1 MRRGTPRSPAEGYLP
16 WANSQGA
23 YCRSIAMLGSVGAA
37 DPTVPTAYGM
47 KLINA
52 ATSNPAQ
59 GRERA
64 GGVSFLFDPET
75 ARPAVVAEA
84 AYLSALRT
92 GAYTMSSLRHLGPER
107 FQEVTLIGCGAQAR
121 THAELL
127 ARYFPDVRTLHVHDL
142 LPERASAFASWV
154 EGSGLPFTVVPHG
167 RAAEAAAASTVV
179 ITLTIT
185 DTGYLAP
192 DHLRPGTF
200 VAHVS
205 LDDLLPEVFDRAQAL
220 YVDDVELVRD
230 NPRRVLGLLGEGRVL
245 VPGAPKPGTS
255 SIRGT
260 LGDVL
265 TAAVLSRAPRHRG
278 RRQQPLRDGRP
289 RCRSAGPGVR
299 PGRRR
304 RPRHPPRPSRSRP
317 VTEPR
322 GLYSLADLDD
332 ASVQRI
338 VRRTIELHADRD
350 AHTRPLAGLV
360 AGLLF
365 TKTST
370 RTRTAFTSGAI
381 RLGGAPIAFGP
392 TDLQTNT
399 GESAADTGRMLAG
412 MLDLLV
418 VRTGFPMRELRE
430 LSGEGE
436 LPVVNAMSA
445 EEHPTQG
452 LADLATLIHHFG
464 GLDGVR
470 VLYVG
475 EGNNTAVALARVL
488 SRQPGCHAVFAS
500 LPVTG
505 FRTPCWPRPRPSRIG
520 AAAPSPRRTPRATW
534 SARSTPCTPRA
545 GRRRAVPSPT
555 RPGGTSSGPS
565 TSTPR

>member
-1 MRRGTPRSPAEGYLP
+1 M
-16 WANSQGA
+16 
-23 YCRSIAMLGSVGAA
+23 
-37 DPTVPTAYGM
+37 
-47 KLINA
+47 
-52 ATSNPAQ
+52 
-59 GRERA
+59 
-64 GGVSFLFDPET
+64 
-75 ARPAVVAEA
+75 
-84 AYLSALRT
+84 
-92 GAYTMSSLRHLGPER
+92 
-107 FQEVTLIGCGAQAR
+107 
-121 THAELL
+121 
-127 ARYFPDVRTLHVHDL
+127 
-142 LPERASAFASWV
+142 
-154 EGSGLPFTVVPHG
+154 
-167 RAAEAAAASTVV
+167 
-179 ITLTIT
+179 
-185 DTGYLAP
+185 
-192 DHLRPGTF
+192 
-200 VAHVS
+200 
-205 LDDLLPEVFDRAQAL
+205 
-220 YVDDVELVRD
+220 
-230 NPRRVLGLLGEGRVL
+230 
-245 VPGAPKPGTS
+245 
-255 SIRGT
+255 
-260 LGDVL
+260 
-265 TAAVLSRAPRHRG
+265 
-278 RRQQPLRDGRP
+278 
-289 RCRSAGPGVR
+289 
-299 PGRRR
+299 
-304 RPRHPPRPSRSRP
+304 
-317 VTEPR
+317 TEPR

-418 VRTGFPMRELRE
+418 VRTAGPMRELRE

-500 LPVTG
+500 PAGYGLPDAVLAETAAIADRRGGSVTQAHAPG
-505 FRTPCWPRPRPSRIG
+505 DVVGEVHAVYTSRWQTTGSTKPDPSWRDVFRPFHVDAALMNRWPE
-520 AAAPSPRRTPRATW
+520 
-534 SARSTPCTPRA
+534 
-545 GRRRAVPSPT
+545 AVFLHDLPAHRGEEVS
-555 RPGGTSSGPS
+555 GEVLDGTSSLAWTQAGLKAAGAMAVLEWVV
-565 TSTPR
+565 TT

>member
-1 MRRGTPRSPAEGYLP
+1 M
-16 WANSQGA
+16 
-23 YCRSIAMLGSVGAA
+23 
-37 DPTVPTAYGM
+37 
-47 KLINA
+47 
-52 ATSNPAQ
+52 
-59 GRERA
+59 
-64 GGVSFLFDPET
+64 
-75 ARPAVVAEA
+75 
-84 AYLSALRT
+84 
-92 GAYTMSSLRHLGPER
+92 
-107 FQEVTLIGCGAQAR
+107 
-121 THAELL
+121 
-127 ARYFPDVRTLHVHDL
+127 
-142 LPERASAFASWV
+142 
-154 EGSGLPFTVVPHG
+154 
-167 RAAEAAAASTVV
+167 
-179 ITLTIT
+179 
-185 DTGYLAP
+185 
-192 DHLRPGTF
+192 
-200 VAHVS
+200 
-205 LDDLLPEVFDRAQAL
+205 
-220 YVDDVELVRD
+220 
-230 NPRRVLGLLGEGRVL
+230 
-245 VPGAPKPGTS
+245 
-255 SIRGT
+255 
-260 LGDVL
+260 
-265 TAAVLSRAPRHRG
+265 
-278 RRQQPLRDGRP
+278 
-289 RCRSAGPGVR
+289 
-299 PGRRR
+299 
-304 RPRHPPRPSRSRP
+304 
-317 VTEPR
+317 TEPR

-418 VRTGFPMRELRE
+418 VRTAGPMRELRE

-500 LPVTG
+500 PAGYGLPDAVLAETAAIADRRGGSVTQ
-505 FRTPCWPRPRPSRIG
+505 
-520 AAAPSPRRTPRATW
+520 AHARATW

-545 GRRRAVPSPT
+545 GRRRAAPSPT
-555 RPGGTSSGPS
+555 RPGGRLPALPRRRRADEPLAGRGVPARSARPRGEEVSGEVLDGKSSLAWTQAGLKAAGAMAVLEWVV
-565 TSTPR
+565 TT